1 MYETHKETNKKN
13 VVKQKC
19 IYSVELYW
27 TGKLKSYTLQSLL
40 LSLTGL
46 PSDSSCSLQEV
57 HILLSK
63 PHKQSFLF
71 MSLSFSCH
79 SSDPLCTFVHMRWF
93 CTSHVQNEGRIPV
106 YHIHEGTHRL
116 NNFLP
121 PWSALIKTKLKTK
134 TKEAKTTLDKVTGK
148 TCIISCFDGGHHKQT
163 SQRKANH

>member
-1 MYETHKETNKKN
+1 MFMTNFKSQRRRLGCGLTDFQKCSQKRLNAWLWIISLEIVTAFGWLYCSLCMKHTKKHKKN

-19 IYSVELYW
+19 IYSVKLYL

-40 LSLTGL
+40 LPLTGL

-71 MSLSFSCH
+71 MSLSFNCH

-93 CTSHVQNEGRIPV
+93 CTSHMQNEGCIPV
-106 YHIHEGTHRL
+106 YHIG
-116 NNFLP
+116 
-121 PWSALIKTKLKTK
+121 
-134 TKEAKTTLDKVTGK
+134 
-148 TCIISCFDGGHHKQT
+148 
-163 SQRKANH
+163 